1 MPRVTVNSMEVP
13 YADRRVSNIFVGSS
27 KPL

>member
-1 MPRVTVNSMEVP
+1 MPRITANSMEVP
-13 YADRRVSNIFVGSS
+13 YADRRVSHIFVGSS